1 MTYEVLIPYLGNLD
15 LVHLYGVSRLTKS
28 MLTPKDSKCI
38 RFDVLFRM
46 QSQWRVS
53 DETAKL
59 LQTAAR
65 FTDVLKIVREQTI
78 IASFPDPRDIDY
90 SGMTAW
96 IEEPL
101 RQWLDKLAALELPTG
116 QEEMRPGIWITL
128 EATASGYLENSTY
141 ENQYGDSCRLIGK
154 CTWKD

>member
-38 RFDVLFRM
+38 RFDVLF
-46 QSQWRVS
+46 QSQRRVS
-53 DETAKL
+53 DETSDETAKV

-78 IASFPDPRDIDY
+78 IDSFPDPRDIDY
-90 SGMTAW
+90 SGVTAW
-96 IEEPL
+96 TEEPL

-116 QEEMRPGIWITL
+116 QESI
-128 EATASGYLENSTY
+128 
-141 ENQYGDSCRLIGK
+141 
-154 CTWKD
+154 